1 MGIMGMTREMSAGYN
16 VARLITTRGDR
27 APVTKTPKGG
37 YTNPCTTI
45 GSAVAHWATT
55 ATNELLPNRQLW
67 RAGENGDA
75 QFQVEN
81 DAYFGQLS
89 QYFVNYFVGAAS
101 YLREGGATPS
111 VLGTFFGEVGRDLYH
126 FDWGWEGYGRALLN
140 PKTMY
145 DIVNLLAFSNE
156 REIFE
161 FLALHK
167 NRIHAVTSAQIH
179 DVVSQ
184 VWFSNSRLFNYFADI
199 IKRGD
204 LPIIDGQSYA
214 DSIKDVCKYHSQTHD
229 TIVIL
234 TPNPDIY
241 KDVNIGV
248 TVIPIEP
255 EQFKKFVMDED
266 EDFMKHCKEFK

>member
-1 MGIMGMTREMSAGYN
+1 MGLDDKEIIILDQWA
-16 VARLITTRGDR
+16 VQRLGADSNSGGD
-27 APVTKTPKGG
+27 
-37 YTNPCTTI
+37 
-45 GSAVAHWATT
+45 
-55 ATNELLPNRQLW
+55 L
-67 RAGENGDA
+67 
-75 QFQVEN
+75 
-81 DAYFGQLS
+81 
-89 QYFVNYFVGAAS
+89 
-101 YLREGGATPS
+101 
-111 VLGTFFGEVGRDLYH
+111 
-126 FDWGWEGYGRALLN
+126 
-140 PKTMY
+140 M
-145 DIVNLLAFSNE
+145 